1 MKDSQKKK
9 KKFKKKTPQKKKIL
23 HEGAEIALSGKK
35 NNPFRSLFHF
45 LRQRRVLLKI
55 SFLFSFFNLTLLIV
69 AVYLF
74 QNTNFQK
81 RDEKNVLSA
90 ESYVYPKLEA
100 THSALFV
107 STPAYIVYDPEA
119 RVIIAEKNSK
129 LRFTPASSAKIM
141 TALVALDSYKLEDV
155 LIVPS
160 LATVEGSSMG
170 LFEDEKISVQNL
182 LYGLMLPSGNDAAF
196 TLASRFES
204 GYSGFV
210 EKMNKKAESL
220 NMSNTRFVDPAGY
233 DDANY
238 TTAYDMARLG
248 AYALQNESLRKVV
261 STKNIVVTDE
271 TSTITH
277 NLTNLNELLGYNGV
291 DGIKTGF
298 TEEAGGV
305 LVTSLI
311 HDDRRY
317 IIVLFKSQDRF
328 YDTRTIMNSII
339 DSIRLITY

>member
-1 MKDSQKKK
+1 MKDSQKIK
-9 KKFKKKTPQKKKIL
+9 KKFRKKSPTKKKIL
-23 HEGAEIALSGKK
+23 HGGAEVVLSEKK
-35 NNPFRSLFHF
+35 PSLFYSIFSF
-45 LRQRRVLLKI
+45 LRQKRVLLKI
-55 SFLFSFFNLTLLIV
+55 SLLFSFFNLTLLIV
-69 AVYLF
+69 AAYLF
-74 QNTNFQK
+74 QNIHFQK
-81 RDEKNVLSA
+81 RDDKDVLSA
-90 ESYVYPKLEA
+90 EVYIYPKLEA
-100 THSALFV
+100 THSALFI

-119 RVIIAEKNSK
+119 RVVIAEKNSR

-141 TALVALDSYKLEDV
+141 TALVALESYKLDDI
-155 LIVPS
+155 LTVPS

-170 LFEDEKISVQNL
+170 LFEEEKISVQSL

-196 TLASRFES
+196 TLASNFKS

-210 EKMNKKAESL
+210 EEMNKKAKAL
-220 NMSNTRFVDPAGY
+220 DMNNTRFVDPAGY

-248 AYALQNESLRKVV
+248 ALALQNDSLRKVV
-261 STKNIVVTDE
+261 STKNIIVKDE
-271 TSTITH
+271 TGSITH

-311 HDDRRY
+311 HDHRRY
-317 IIVLFKSQDRF
+317 IIVLFKSEDRF

-339 DSIRLITY
+339 DSIRIIVY